1 MSTAIFN
8 QSNTILILSATMK
21 HGRATHSW
29 RSSVMLDVLENKSL
43 WKWYRFQVLWLIP
56 RGSSKSL
63 DGGGEGK
70 GRKEAAI
77 TAVVIT
83 TFPVVWDAK
92 NECFLPYKDRD
103 LPRCKAISIYNALV
117 WKSWLLCHSWETFR
131 DLGYCIALNYSKRII
146 CSPPVLSLFQR
157 GSLSNF
163 TCIYGSAPSTEEI
176 KVFIL
181 S

>member
-1 MSTAIFN
+1 
-8 QSNTILILSATMK
+8 
-21 HGRATHSW
+21 
-29 RSSVMLDVLENKSL
+29 MLDVLENKSL